1 MVRRH
6 PNPPPRRSHDLHA
19 KAQRLLGPVVSAFP
33 FAVVASIEPQMQ
45 KARKPL
51 LEEFHK
57 RFYAIVAVE
66 DVRRMDLRLEST
78 SPWVSTSRWRLECPS
93 PSCQSIEAT
102 LFTAYSSGCLDALAV
117 DNAGGA
123 GLWVAPQADR
133 RPAAQCLV
141 QPLPSAVDAPEAQVM
156 VDGLPRRSKSCGSK
170 GQVQPPRTT

>member
-1 MVRRH
+1 LVFAH
-6 PNPPPRRSHDLHA
+6 PHPPPRGSHDLNTHA
-19 KAQRLLGPVVSAFP
+19 QHLLGPVLALTL
-33 FAVVASIEPQMQ
+33 AVVARVEPQMQ
-45 KARKPL
+45 RARKPL

-57 RFYAIVAVE
+57 RFYAIVAVK

-123 GLWVAPQADR
+123 GLWVPPQADA

-141 QPLPSAVDAPEAQVM
+141 QPLPSAVSMRQ
-156 VDGLPRRSKSCGSK
+156 RRK
-170 GQVQPPRTT
+170 